1 MPDFSKRSHQQ
12 ELLDRDDIPFADI
25 KKNMQELDFINTH
38 LGGHKITLSGFKSLL
53 KNQPVLKSKTI
64 SVLEIGCGGGDNL
77 RVIRK
82 FCERNKIQTRL
93 TGVDIN
99 PHCIEFA
106 RSRKENNGIG
116 FIDSDYKLVKLEE
129 KPDIVF
135 SSLFCHHFNDEELKE
150 IFSWMKENSAIG
162 FFVNDLHRN
171 PFAYYSI
178 KWLTKIFSK
187 SYLVKNDAPLSVMR
201 GFKKAELKNLFEQVS
216 LNHAVLKW
224 KWAFRWL
231 MVFQQ

>member
-1 MPDFSKRSHQQ
+1 
-12 ELLDRDDIPFADI
+12 
-25 KKNMQELDFINTH
+25 
-38 LGGHKITLSGFKSLL
+38 
-53 KNQPVLKSKTI
+53 
-64 SVLEIGCGGGDNL
+64 
-77 RVIRK
+77 
-82 FCERNKIQTRL
+82 L

-116 FIDSDYKLVKLEE
+116 FIASDYKLVKLEE
-129 KPDIVF
+129 KSDIVF

-171 PFAYYSI
+171 PLAYYSI